1 MDFSKL
7 FNVLGKAVKDAAK
20 DYAKD
25 YVEGHVNIG
34 GVSNSTPSMSYD
46 IPSEYSNFPVYPGE
60 MSAKPITTAT
70 SRYNRITLFYKG
82 SPSREYYDTLTSA
95 GYSQYSSVRYDKDN
109 TYVIVEKHKNGTK
122 IAYHIKK

>member
-25 YVEGHVNIG
+25 YVEGHVNIE

-46 IPSEYSNFPVYPGE
+46 IPSEYSSFPVYPGE
-60 MSAKPITTAT
+60 MSAKPITTTT
-70 SRYNRITLFYKG
+70 SRYNRITLFYK
-82 SPSREYYDTLTSA
+82 
-95 GYSQYSSVRYDKDN
+95 
-109 TYVIVEKHKNGTK
+109 
-122 IAYHIKK
+122 